1 MGWLLLSQPS
11 PMTPLFPLF
20 YRQTN
25 NQTSEFIRVQMND
38 PSGIS
43 HIWYFHLVSLALP
56 FGISGT
62 SCTSF
67 GTSGASGTSTWCILV
82 LPFGTFN
89 TSGHLVGQSIASM
102 SGFLVCGSVFGFCSG
117 EESSIFSLSAQQLV
131 IYPAANHL
139 PSSYVYVNLCHSATY
154 SMNHVS
160 WILKL

>member
-1 MGWLLLSQPS
+1 MSPTSPSQSFIAGVRSNSFIP
-11 PMTPLFPLF
+11 TF
-20 YRQTN
+20 QKKK
-25 NQTSEFIRVQMND
+25 TSEFIWVQLIA

-102 SGFLVCGSVFGFCSG
+102 SGFLVCGSVFGFGSG
-117 EESSIFSLSAQQLV
+117 EESSICSLSAQQLD
-131 IYPAANHL
+131 IC
-139 PSSYVYVNLCHSATY
+139 PSAMCHSVTY
-154 SMNHVS
+154 SAHQP
-160 WILKL
+160 